1 MCGFKTFE
9 TDEDPR
15 EFLTQILKKQQKGKT
30 VMGTTLSGK
39 TKLINLETVFEQ
51 EIGQQNNNVF
61 FFNESQKD
69 LNKFPPEELEKMK
82 EAALR
87 HVMRTKVSNEDKE
100 KEKDA
105 ALHRAA
111 SLYIQQQ
118 KEEEK
123 KLLQQILT

>member
-30 VMGTTLSGK
+30 VVGTTLSGK
-39 TKLINLETVFEQ
+39 TKLINLETGFEQ
-51 EIGQQNNNVF
+51 EIVQPNNNVF
-61 FFNESQKD
+61 FFNECQKAQ
-69 LNKFPPEELEKMK
+69 NQFEPEELDKIK

-87 HVMRTKVSNEDKE
+87 HVMRTKVSSEDKE

-111 SLYIQQQ
+111 YLYIQQQ

-123 KLLQQILT
+123 KLL